1 MKILFF
7 SSFAHLVL
15 EKSQSRTSGGAELQV
30 ALLAR
35 ELAALGEEIVIAGG
49 DVGQADRVV
58 INGVMT
64 RSAGKFHTGRVFEMV
79 AAIPRV
85 VRVLREERPE
95 WVVVMGW
102 TAWLF
107 ILWALRP
114 FVGYKLDFICALDS
128 EINGEYRRENPIF
141 GSLFE
146 FAMRRCDVR
155 HSITRDQAEVF
166 KKGAMDCT
174 FYRYLLVPRG
184 APPRITEKTI
194 DLLWVSRCHP
204 IKRPH
209 LFLDLAEALPETRCR
224 MICPCEDREL
234 WNSVTVRASKLPN
247 LEFIEKVP
255 YHEVQEHYDPAKIFV
270 NTSTF
275 EGFPNS
281 FIQAALGKTALLS
294 MRVDPD
300 GMIREFGSGVLAGDS
315 GAALFMSAKQML
327 SDEAMLARMQEGNA
341 RMITEWLDNSSNV
354 EKFLS
359 GLKTVGEGAGRDET

>member
-30 ALLAR
+30 ALLAK
-35 ELAALGEEIVIAGG
+35 ELALRGEEVVIAGG
-49 DVGQADRVV
+49 DVGQADRAMLD
-58 INGVMT
+58 GVMT
-64 RSAGKFHTGRVFEMV
+64 RNAGKFHTGHILEMIG
-79 AAIPRV
+79 AIPRV
-85 VRVLREERPE
+85 ARVLREERPE

-114 FVGYKLDFICALDS
+114 FLGYKLDFICALDS

-141 GSLFE
+141 GRLFE
-146 FAMRRCDVR
+146 FAVRRCDAR
-155 HSITRDQAEVF
+155 HSITQDQAGVF
-166 KKGAMDCT
+166 RKRGMDCT
-174 FYRYLLVPRG
+174 FYRYLLVPRSW
-184 APPRITEKTI
+184 PRVVGKTI

-209 LFLDLAEALPETRCR
+209 LFLDLAEALPEARCR
-224 MICPCEDREL
+224 MICPSEDREL
-234 WNSVTVRASKLPN
+234 WKSVASRASRLHN

-255 YHEVQEHYDPAKIFV
+255 YHEVQEHYDAAEIFV

-281 FIQAALGKTALLS
+281 FIQAGLGKAALLS
-294 MRVDPD
+294 LCVDPD
-300 GMIREFGSGVLAGDS
+300 GMIGVFGSGLLTGDS
-315 GAALFMSAKQML
+315 TGGLPRGAKGML
-327 SDEAMLARMQEGNA
+327 SDKEKLSAMQEGSA
-341 RMITEWLDNSSNV
+341 RMVAEWLDNSANV
-354 EKFLS
+354 GKYLS
-359 GLKTVGEGAGRDET
+359 GLRSA